1 MPILGAIASIA
12 GALASL
18 LAFSYAIDLDASV
31 VNVVTVLGL
40 GLCID
45 YGPLTV
51 SRFRGEPRARARGL
65 PPRDITREQIVAAAA
80 RTVDAAG
87 RTVIFSGLTVAIS
100 LGGLLVFEAPI
111 MKAIGSAGLSVVL
124 VAMLVAVT
132 LVPAPARSG
141 PGAWLKGTEQ
151 APEHG
156 LFSRLATWVH
166 DRPVP
171 VILGVLAVL
180 VTWPCPCS
188 TCA

>member
-1 MPILGAIASIA
+1 MVLVFGGFVAAGMPILGAVASIA

-45 YGPLTV
+45 YGLLTV
-51 SRFRGEPRARARGL
+51 SRFREELRARAQGI
-65 PPRDITREQIVAAAA
+65 PAKDITREQIEAATA
-80 RTVDAAG
+80 RTVDSAG

-132 LVPAPARSG
+132 LVPALCALGAPAAPQGHRAGPRARRLLQARRLVHGRSRSS
-141 PGAWLKGTEQ
+141 
-151 APEHG
+151 
-156 LFSRLATWVH
+156 SRCW
-166 DRPVP
+166 R
-171 VILGVLAVL
+171 
-180 VTWPCPCS
+180 C
-188 TCA
+188 